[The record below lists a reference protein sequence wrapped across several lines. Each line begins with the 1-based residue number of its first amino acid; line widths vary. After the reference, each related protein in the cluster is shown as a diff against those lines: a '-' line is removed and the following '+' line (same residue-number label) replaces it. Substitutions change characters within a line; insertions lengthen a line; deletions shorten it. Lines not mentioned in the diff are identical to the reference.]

1 MFETNW
7 LEMKVEFK
15 LESWIQNGFWPF
27 KTQRNARKLLTE
39 AKFESPYLFQVTG
52 RYFEP
57 ENKVFA
63 WAVGEFEIP
72 YEFQTHH
79 LDFKLSHLLPLMNSY
94 LLETHPN
101 FELNHW
107 WSNLSLETCQN
118 KFQMPQ
124 SNSNALY
131 SFRTCNILSIFRLF
145 MTSPCNK
152 YPMRVC

>member
-63 WAVGEFEIP
+63 WAVGEFEFP

-79 LDFKLSHLLPLMNSY
+79 LDFKLDFFFSTY
-94 LLETHPN
+94 KFKIDLEFT
-101 FELNHW
+101 
-107 WSNLSLETCQN
+107 QI
-118 KFQMPQ
+118 
-124 SNSNALY
+124 SNSTTRNRVWVLKHVEMSFKCLNLIQNASY
-131 SFRTCNILSIFRLF
+131 SFRTHKF
-145 MTSPCNK
+145 
-152 YPMRVC
+152 